1 MKCERLVKVLS
12 DLLRNV
18 TFPRYDDQGLRE
30 AGASGPRHPAWEA
43 PAALAAARA
52 LTRVLRAENQRSP
65 RAPASGVCSPQ
76 PPTVC
81 TVDGHKGQRDIQLT
95 GGDTWHFVLSAKAG
109 HVGWGRV
116 IFSSFCFKIIDS
128 QEITNTLQR
137 SYVPQRRQLR
147 QRHRIQRWARPL
159 PKASRRS
166 PGLWL
171 ALPSRVH
178 LSLPFHSEP
187 AHTTDPLP
195 CPSLCQPLPWP
206 LSENALM
213 QMEHQRVASGPCPAT
228 LRDQRP
234 SLHC

>member
-1 MKCERLVKVLS
+1 M
-12 DLLRNV
+12 LRTSAV
-18 TFPRYDDQGLRE
+18 PELQPQGF
-30 AGASGPRHPAWEA
+30 A
-43 PAALAAARA
+43 PP
-52 LTRVLRAENQRSP
+52 SP
-65 RAPASGVCSPQ
+65 PL
-76 PPTVC
+76 C
-81 TVDGHKGQRDIQLT
+81 TVAGHKGQRDIQPT

-147 QRHRIQRWARPL
+147 QRHHIQRWARPL

-213 QMEHQRVASGPCPAT
+213 RMEHQRVASGPCPAT